1 MKLVRRGNKF
11 TKKEK
16 LATYIKMVDL
26 YMHYHFKETA
36 KSPEELELYKMAYL
50 DCRVGLK
57 PQFNLNVP
65 AEECAIR
72 CRRMFES

>member
-1 MKLVRRGNKF
+1 MKLIRRGNKF

-16 LATYIKMVDL
+16 LEAYIKMVDL
-26 YMHYHFKETA
+26 YMYYHLKEMA
-36 KSPEELELYKMAYL
+36 KSPEEHELFKMAYL

-57 PQFNLNVP
+57 PQFNLGVP

-72 CRRMFES
+72 CKRIFES